1 MAHPIRRF
9 TKKLFIY
16 CNILTSLFFFLGC
29 YGYLLRPKYF
39 WFTGFVTLSTFYLLL
54 ILVAFIFFWMLV
66 KPQLMLISILSFL
79 LALQPLGQLIQTNV
93 DNNFHL
99 KKDARQLRVMS
110 WNVEHFKIAEHKSFP
125 EKKTAMLRLINTY
138 QPDVAC
144 FQEMVASDQ
153 WPKAINYLPDF
164 ARQLHMPYYFYSY
177 NEKLNYDRLHHFGII
192 IFSKY
197 PFIKQ
202 RTISRK
208 PNDYN
213 SIFQWV
219 DIQQGNDT
227 FRILN
232 LHFQSLK
239 FSNDNLVYFEDPLID
254 KETNFMQSK
263 NVLNKFKMGFVNR
276 EVQSEAVK
284 AEMNKSPYPVVV
296 CGDFN
301 DVPNSYSYHRIGE
314 GMKNAF
320 AEKGTGIGRTFSHI
334 NPTLRIDNIF
344 ADPRFI
350 ISQYTRDKTKLSDH
364 FPILTDLEFIKPK

>member
-1 MAHPIRRF
+1 
-9 TKKLFIY
+9 
-16 CNILTSLFFFLGC
+16 
-29 YGYLLRPKYF
+29 
-39 WFTGFVTLSTFYLLL
+39 
-54 ILVAFIFFWMLV
+54 MLV
-66 KPQLMLISILSFL
+66 KPQLMLISILSLL

-99 KKDARQLRVMS
+99 NKDARQLRVMS

-125 EKKTAMLRLINTY
+125 EKKTAMIHLINTY

-153 WPKAINYLPDF
+153 WPKAINYLPEF
-164 ARQLHMPYYFYSY
+164 AKKLHMPYYFYSY
-177 NEKLNYDRLHHFGII
+177 NEKLNYDRHHHFGII

-197 PFIKQ
+197 PLIKQ

-219 DIQQGNDT
+219 DIQNGDDT
-227 FRILN
+227 FRIFN

-239 FSNDNLVYFEDPLID
+239 FSNDNLTYFEDPLID

-263 NVLNKFKMGFVNR
+263 NVLRKFKMGFVNR

-301 DVPNSYSYHRIGE
+301 DVPNSFAYHRIGE

-344 ADPRFI
+344 ADKGFLV
-350 ISQYTRDKTKLSDH
+350 SQYTRDKTKLSDH
-364 FPILTDLEFIKPK
+364 FPILADLEFIKPK